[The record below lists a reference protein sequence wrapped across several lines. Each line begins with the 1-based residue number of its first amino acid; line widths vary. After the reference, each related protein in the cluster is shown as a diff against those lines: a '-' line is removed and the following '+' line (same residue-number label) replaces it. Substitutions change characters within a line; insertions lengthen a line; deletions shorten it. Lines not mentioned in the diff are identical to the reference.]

1 LARDRTICCP
11 GCGRELAGELVDN
24 AGIRRWLG
32 VTEAAA
38 DAMMRQVPKV
48 CPEGLRKVYVKRR
61 DIERLLEQG
70 SQAA

>member
-1 LARDRTICCP
+1 MAEKKILCP
-11 GCGRELAGELVDN
+11 HCRHELAGELVDN

-48 CPEGLRKVYVKRR
+48 IPPGLRKVYVYRR
-61 DIERLLEQG
+61 DIEKLLERG
-70 SQAA
+70 MLAA